1 MRNVASE
8 FIKIFSK
15 KAKYDKSLKIH
26 NNGVANN
33 YPDFV
38 ESIITESVT
47 ASSCVSIMAS
57 YLIGKGF
64 GDANKIIV
72 NENKETTLYNFGKSI
87 AASKAE
93 HYGYFIHVH
102 FYGELQNYAIKDM
115 DVLPY
120 SHCRV
125 GQKDDTDYN
134 GKILVCNDW
143 SDSKEVKKAKVVDVY
158 NTNKK
163 VIKEQMVNAGG
174 FSKYNGQILFVKV
187 GKYTYP
193 LSPLHPALKDAES
206 ESQVSIYKHTSLKKG
221 FFGKTMVITKPL
233 VDNEIEESNPEL
245 YQKEVTAR
253 SKFRETIKSFIGAE
267 NSDGVLHL
275 ELEFNSEKIEDEILF
290 KQIDSNID
298 DKLFAHTET
307 SVSQNICVAYGIH
320 PNLIRPKDG
329 AMFGQG
335 GEIYKQMK
343 LDFQD
348 KTEDLRSSIQEV
360 VNKLMGKFHEPVQNL
375 QIIPLI
381 KKEDANRQDGNIE
394 A

>member
-15 KAKYDKSLKIH
+15 KAIYDKSKKIH

-38 ESIITESVT
+38 ESIIAESVT
-47 ASSCVSIMAS
+47 ASSCASMMAS

-72 NENKETTLYNFGKSI
+72 NENKETTLYEFGKAI
-87 AASKAE
+87 AESKSE
-93 HYGYFIHVH
+93 HYGYFIHVNY
-102 FYGELQNYAIKDM
+102 YGELQNYAIKDM

-120 SHCRV
+120 SDCRI

-134 GKILVCNDW
+134 GKILVCSDW
-143 SDSKEVKKAKVVDVY
+143 LDRTESKKAKVVDVY
-158 NTNKK
+158 NSNKK
-163 VIKEQMVNAGG
+163 VIKEQMIRAGG

-233 VDNEIEESNPEL
+233 VDNDLEESDPEI
-245 YQKEVTAR
+245 YQKEIL
-253 SKFRETIKSFIGAE
+253 SKLKTKIIF
-267 NSDGVLHL
+267 L
-275 ELEFNSEKIEDEILF
+275 EEKLQPSYNVHF
-290 KQIDSNID
+290 HHH
-298 DKLFAHTET
+298 KL
-307 SVSQNICVAYGIH
+307 Q
-320 PNLIRPKDG
+320 
-329 AMFGQG
+329 
-335 GEIYKQMK
+335 
-343 LDFQD
+343 
-348 KTEDLRSSIQEV
+348 
-360 VNKLMGKFHEPVQNL
+360 
-375 QIIPLI
+375 
-381 KKEDANRQDGNIE
+381 
-394 A
+394 